1 MANLGTGDSG
11 IGGIAAKMAKV
22 SGELKVLVDTGTDV
36 KAAEAKTK
44 QIATW
49 CANLMIL
56 LGRTEVQQ
64 GL

>member
-1 MANLGTGDSG
+1 MANLGTEDSG
-11 IGGIAAKMAKV
+11 IGGIVAKMAKV

-36 KAAEAKTK
+36 KAAEGKTK

-49 CANLMIL
+49 CTNLMIL
-56 LGRTEVQQ
+56 LGRTEVRQ